1 MVDSPR
7 CKVGHT
13 DRERSFVLS
22 YFLMDDTVLIF
33 EPPVRNSG
41 IGGGKYL
48 ERSKVYKPAPLQEE
62 TYTYQVRWQGVLS
75 KDRRLHATPP
85 CFLPAA
91 SPA

>member
-1 MVDSPR
+1 MVDSPH

-22 YFLMDDTVLIF
+22 YFMMDDSLLIF

-48 ERSKVYKPAPLQEE
+48 ERSKVYKPAPLSEE
-62 TYTYQVRWQGVLS
+62 TYTYQVGCWVLP
-75 KDRRLHATPP
+75 R
-85 CFLPAA
+85 
-91 SPA
+91 